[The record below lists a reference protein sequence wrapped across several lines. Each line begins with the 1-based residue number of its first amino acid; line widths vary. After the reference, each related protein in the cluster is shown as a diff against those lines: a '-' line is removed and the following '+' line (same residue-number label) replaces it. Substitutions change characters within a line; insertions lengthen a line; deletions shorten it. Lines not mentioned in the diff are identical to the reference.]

1 MFEQYFT
8 ISINKMQ
15 KDGSIK
21 EVDFKVM
28 ESGETYF
35 FIANILNRDEIDD
48 SEWNSFFNGEM
59 PEISDN
65 KTFIYIFD
73 FNNYVHRFHSEYE
86 ENLSIAEKGKALV
99 QITRKDEDEVVEEIK
114 INIENTKENR
124 KKLIEKYILNYGD
137 GVKLEDLTKFMK
149 GYIKKISGERFIE
162 ISLTPYE
169 EYAERLTEEFVEK
182 EMKLNRLI
190 FEYKGIATK
199 IQYFKEESERLW
211 TTALKY
217 DFILEKFKKNS
228 VCLEK
233 PKTKGPWSCDTYELS
248 GLEEK
253 EKKIEFRI
261 LEKRNTKDHC
271 KCILYI
277 EYIGKIDAKAFVNR
291 NRIYNDLEDE
301 LKSREREY
309 EVSKRI
315 IEELSK
321 AKKVYF

>member
-8 ISINKMQ
+8 ISINKP
-15 KDGSIK
+15 KEDGSIK

-28 ESGETYF
+28 ESGATYS

-48 SEWNSFFNGEM
+48 SEWNSFFNR
-59 PEISDN
+59 EISDN
-65 KTFIYIFD
+65 KTFIYIYN
-73 FNNYVHRFHSEYE
+73 FNNYVHRLHSEYE
-86 ENLSIAEKGKALV
+86 EKLSIAEKGKALV

-149 GYIKKISGERFIE
+149 GYIKKISGVRFME

-169 EYAERLTEEFVEK
+169 EYAERLTEDFVKK
-182 EMKLNRLI
+182 EMELNRLM
-190 FEYKGIATK
+190 FEYKEIASK
-199 IQYFKEESERLW
+199 IECFKEETARLW
-211 TTALKY
+211 KTALKY
-217 DFILEKFKKNS
+217 DLILEKFKKNS
-228 VCLEK
+228 VYLKDPEEK
-233 PKTKGPWSCDTYELS
+233 GSWSKDVYKLS
-248 GLEEK
+248 GLEK
-253 EKKIEFRI
+253 EEDKLEFRI
-261 LEKRNTKDHC
+261 LERRDAKEHC
-271 KCILYI
+271 KCLLHV
-277 EYIGKIDAKAFVNR
+277 EYIGKIDGRVFVNR
-291 NRIYNDLEDE
+291 NKIYNDIKDE
-301 LKSREREY
+301 LKSRIREY

>member
-8 ISINKMQ
+8 ISINKRQ
-15 KDGSIK
+15 EDGSIK

-28 ESGETYF
+28 ESGATYS
-35 FIANILNRDEIDD
+35 FIANILNRDEVYD

-65 KTFIYIFD
+65 KTFIYIYN
-73 FNNYVHRFHSEYE
+73 FNNYMHRFHSEYE
-86 ENLSIAEKGKALV
+86 EKLSIAEKGKALV

-124 KKLIEKYILNYGD
+124 KKLIEEYILNYGD

-149 GYIKKISGERFIE
+149 GCIKKISGERFIE

-169 EYAERLTEEFVEK
+169 EYAEKLTEEFVEK
-182 EMKLNRLI
+182 EMELNRLI

-199 IQYFKEESERLW
+199 IQYFKEETERLW

-217 DFILEKFKKNS
+217 DFILEKFKKDS
-228 VCLEK
+228 VCLERPEAK
-233 PKTKGPWSCDTYELS
+233 VPWDYDVYELS

-261 LEKRNTKDHC
+261 LEKRNTKEHC
-271 KCILYI
+271 KCLLHI
-277 EYIGKIDAKAFVNR
+277 EYIGKIDAKALVNR

-301 LKSREREY
+301 LKSRKKEY
-309 EVSKRI
+309 EVSKHI